1 MNTNLLHVIRLNA
14 LQPKVWGSGLL
25 LMTVLGC
32 NPAEHFRKMEYEMAD
47 LKMEVFKLRQ
57 VIEESK
63 KQQDA
68 DRKTQVESQDQDRR
82 FRADLQDTMRQLQD
96 STRILNNRLNTVGK
110 EIRSTRPSEAPTPAS
125 GGQTGASDDEQAFNA
140 AVLDY
145 NKGNYPL
152 AAEGL
157 QLFLQNHTSSA
168 KRPDALFYMGLAQ
181 YHQKLYDKAQG
192 AFDRLIREH
201 ATSNQ
206 YLPARLKRAQC
217 LLKMGLKPA
226 AVKAFKEI
234 KEGFPGTPESRTAE
248 QELGDLGL

>member
-1 MNTNLLHVIRLNA
+1 MNTTLFPSICLKFF
-14 LQPKVWGSGLL
+14 QPKILGGGLL
-25 LMTVLGC
+25 LLTVLGC

-57 VIEESK
+57 VVEENK
-63 KQQDA
+63 KLQET
-68 DRKTQVESQDQDRR
+68 DRKAQTENQDLDRR
-82 FRADLQDTMRQLQD
+82 FRADLQDTMRQIQD

-110 EIRSTRPSEAPTPAS
+110 EIRSPRQPEAPTQP
-125 GGQTGASDDEQAFNA
+125 GGAQAAASDDEQAFNA

-157 QLFLQNHTSSA
+157 QLFLQNHPGSS
-168 KRPDALFYMGLAQ
+168 KRADALFYMGLAQ
-181 YHQKLYDKAQG
+181 YHQKLYDRAQG

-201 ATSNQ
+201 ATSSQ
-206 YLPARLKRAQC
+206 YLPSRLKRAQC

-226 AVKAFKEI
+226 AVKAFQEI
-234 KEGFPGTPESRTAE
+234 KNGFPGTPESRTAE